1 MFLPGFGNDMLIRER
16 IFTQLRTVFQKHGAL
31 ELDTPT
37 FELTDILGGKYGEDS
52 KL

>member
-1 MFLPGFGNDMLIRER
+1 MLIRER
-16 IFTQLRTVFQKHGAL
+16 IFSQLRTVFQKHGAL

-37 FELTDILGGKYGEDS
+37 FELTEILSGKYGEDS